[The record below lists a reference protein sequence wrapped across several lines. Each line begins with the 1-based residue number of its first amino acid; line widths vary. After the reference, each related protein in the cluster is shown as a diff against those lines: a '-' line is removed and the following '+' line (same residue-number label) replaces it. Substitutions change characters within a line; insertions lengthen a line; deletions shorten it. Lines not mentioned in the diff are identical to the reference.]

1 MMITHFIFGYG
12 SLISRD
18 SRAMTAPE
26 TLKSTEIAVQI
37 SGIEPVFAKKSR
49 IGMTAMGIR
58 RQEGASAVGIII
70 PVAEKHLPKFDRRE
84 QGYSRIQ
91 INLDDVDLVPF
102 LDYDESHK
110 IFVDAKN
117 NNDHESVRIWAYL
130 PQRIDPPTSDHPIV
144 QSYVDTILRG
154 CIDVGGERFARE
166 FIQSTK
172 GWNPED
178 LLEDSSEEETFER
191 KSCSDSMY
199 SSTESV
205 WVDDRHDPIYI
216 RGDPS
221 HSKKNASR
229 FDRLLR
235 TCTPDTFE
243 ERIPLETTE

>member
-58 RQEGASAVGIII
+58 LQEGASAVGIII
-70 PVAEKHLPKFDRRE
+70 PVPEKDLVKFDKRE
-84 QGYSRIQ
+84 QGYSRIE
-91 INLDDVDLVPF
+91 IDLDDVDLVPF
-102 LDYDESHK
+102 LDYDESHR
-110 IFVDAKN
+110 IFVDAKK
-117 NNDHESVRIWAYL
+117 NNDHQNIRIWAYL
-130 PQRIDPPTSDHPIV
+130 PQKIDPPTSDHPIV

-166 FIQSTK
+166 FIQTTK

-178 LLEDSSEEETFER
+178 LFEDSEEETFEQKNR
-191 KSCSDSMY
+191 SDSMD

-205 WVDDRHDPIYI
+205 WVNDRDDPIYI

-235 TCTPDTFE
+235 TCTPEPFE
-243 ERIPLETTE
+243 ERISLQTTE